1 MCEQLG
7 CPTSQVLKTKP
18 EITSWL
24 EPQNAQHITAL
35 PHAGKTDHEHKNP
48 GKKVGLYAFSSVKWL
63 LGENHF
69 YLILQERSIICSFS
83 WIPISWVW
91 PECFHDSFSLQE
103 VLPLKLK
110 SFPPNHY
117 VWVFF
122 KRESNHTTPS
132 PPSERGAP
140 PQEPLTIKLW
150 EIVNEMGIEDLVFQQ
165 ILLVQEED
173 NRWVLEPGISDNG
186 SEEGFTLFH
195 PVLKRESSL

>member
-1 MCEQLG
+1 MLKKQIMSTRIQVRKLDFMHF
-7 CPTSQVLKTKP
+7 QVLNDC
-18 EITSWL
+18 L
-24 EPQNAQHITAL
+24 
-35 PHAGKTDHEHKNP
+35 GKIISISSCRKGPLSAHSAEFLLAECDQS
-48 GKKVGLYAFSSVKWL
+48 AFMTVSHWRRYSHWNL
-63 LGENHF
+63 R
-69 YLILQERSIICSFS
+69 I
-83 WIPISWVW
+83 
-91 PECFHDSFSLQE
+91 
-103 VLPLKLK
+103 
-110 SFPPNHY
+110 FPPIHY